1 MKNQK
6 QTTIK
11 REPKD
16 PKVPLPLKVP
26 LSLFNELDQEA
37 KEKGVPR
44 SDVAL
49 DRLKHYPVPLTPA
62 LMYELENAKNKKY
75 GDLKPDMP
83 QEALQTYEEVAI
95 LWRRLK

>member
-1 MKNQK
+1 MKKQK
-6 QTTIK
+6 ETIIK

-26 LSLFNELDQEA
+26 KSLFNELDNEA

-49 DRLKHYPVPLTPA
+49 DRLKHYPIPLTPA
-62 LMYELENAKNKKY
+62 LMYDLENAKNKKY
-75 GDLKPDMP
+75 EDLKPNMP
-83 QEALQTYEEVAI
+83 QEALDVYEEVSI

>member
-1 MKNQK
+1 MKKQK
-6 QTTIK
+6 QIK

-37 KEKGVPR
+37 KEKGISR
-44 SDVAL
+44 SNVAL

-62 LMYELENAKNKKY
+62 LMYELENAKTCVYNNQLFNWYIFSFGYY
-75 GDLKPDMP
+75 G
-83 QEALQTYEEVAI
+83 
-95 LWRRLK
+95 